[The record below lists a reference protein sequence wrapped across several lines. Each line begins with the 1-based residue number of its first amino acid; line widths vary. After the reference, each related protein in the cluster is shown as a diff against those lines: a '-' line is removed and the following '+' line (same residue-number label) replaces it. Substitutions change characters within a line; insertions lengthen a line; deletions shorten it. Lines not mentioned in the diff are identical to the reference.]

1 MTGVVTFAVPWLDS
15 YQQLCVFAG
24 LYGFFISANYALT
37 TIILVQLL
45 GMDRLTNAYGIV
57 MLAGGV
63 ANLIGPPAAGTCTCA
78 CASSYTFI
86 IYRRTVQLLYE

>member
-1 MTGVVTFAVPWLDS
+1 MYLLYCCALSSGIVTFAVPWMS
-15 YQQLCVFAG
+15 GYRELCVFSA

-63 ANLIGPPAAGTCTCA
+63 ANLIGPPAAGQCV
-78 CASSYTFI
+78 S
-86 IYRRTVQLLYE
+86 RGRGHGQMG